1 VKVAFALAIQILL
14 AQVGV
19 AALQN
24 RGQEPQLILFAE
36 RRHMGLILQLHLR
49 IDNRADLFRI
59 ENVDARDKRK
69 VGAE

>member
-1 VKVAFALAIQILL
+1 MKVAFALAIQILL

-24 RGQEPQLILFAE
+24 RGQEPQFILFAE

-49 IDNRADLFRI
+49 IDNRGDLFRI

-69 VGAE
+69 VGAG